1 MVLFNLIVKLQILSR
16 KSQNVPNK
24 SKLKSKLHNNFS
36 FLDTMKCYEYSTEY
50 LDKDIKYP
58 KIKENIDVPVA
69 SHGST
74 NIFHRT
80 AWACQLG
87 AKNLVM
93 G

>member
-1 MVLFNLIVKLQILSR
+1 MHIIF
-16 KSQNVPNK
+16 
-24 SKLKSKLHNNFS
+24 FS

-50 LDKDIKYP
+50 LDKDIVYP
-58 KIKENIDVPVA
+58 KIKENIDLPVA

-87 AKNLVM
+87 AKNLVVV